1 MRIRVAGAAGMAA
14 LVWVALAQRPP
25 NRPGS
30 PGGLIKPRM
39 SDTIKASI
47 YVDNWFMMY
56 INGKLVAVDPIDFI
70 PHNEITIDLLCRNIR

>member
-25 NRPGS
+25 NRPGP